1 MNRRANKEKFWRAI
15 AFLCLIVALEVACAV
30 FARVRRFRHQEPP
43 RPSPQSAPPVS
54 IAVKP
59 IASLAPSIAPSHP
72 ITVSAAVSA
81 VCGLNPAT
89 ADRYEARNDALRSIA
104 RERNLA
110 TNDVAALM
118 SWLTSTD
125 DPLHVERLAAL
136 KNDVMNLL
144 RNQEPP
150 PPGCRASPSATSS
163 PQSSPSA
170 SSSPSSP
177 RSCWR
182 GRGHASFRI
191 WGIANWVLAIGNT
204 SSLAHWR
211 HPYLPAA
218 SRASA
223 SATRQRRAPS
233 RSASMLR
240 VRIVVLPV
248 PG

>member
-1 MNRRANKEKFWRAI
+1 MHIIKCLKQFRPHI
-15 AFLCLIVALEVACAV
+15 FLFLATLIVLGGVIFVAS
-30 FARVRRFRHQEPP
+30 RRLVRRPMPP
-43 RPSPQSAPPVS
+43 PKPQATASAAIPIRPVAPN
-54 IAVKP
+54 
-59 IASLAPSIAPSHP
+59 IAPVPRQNS
-72 ITVSAAVSA
+72 TMVSTAVST